1 MESFQLSI
9 NERFFLFFFFLSL
22 LIFYITLYRFECSQF
37 IEICNV
43 QSLKEL
49 DIFYLQIP
57 QSYGFKKKKKKRIKL
72 YQKIIFS

>member
-9 NERFFLFFFFLSL
+9 NERFFLFFFFFFSL

-37 IEICNV
+37 IKICNV

-57 QSYGFKKKKKKRIKL
+57 QSYGFLKKKK
-72 YQKIIFS
+72 